1 VRVEKHLAGHVEAFG
16 GVHPVWV
23 HTIEHPDGRILVDT
37 GLPDSPRLPDV
48 ALVVNTHLHFDHC
61 GGNGLYAG
69 VPIHV
74 QREALEVLPDA
85 YTGEIPAGDYVVH
98 DGEAEIAPGVRL
110 LPTPG
115 HAAGHQSV
123 VVDDVAVV
131 GGDVA
136 YSFRELGEG
145 DTEGRRRVLELGLE
159 TWLAHV
165 ERPKVPRANSPGAA
179 PPPATPRR

>member
-1 VRVEKHLAGHVEAFG
+1 MRVEKHLAGVVEAFG
-16 GVHPVWV
+16 GAHPVWI

-37 GLPDSPRLPDV
+37 GMPGSPRIADV

-74 QREALEVLPDA
+74 QREAVEAAPDE
-85 YTGEIPAGDYVVH
+85 YTGAIPDGDYVVH
-98 DGEAEIAPGVRL
+98 DGESEIAPGVRL

-123 VVDDVAVV
+123 VIDGVAVV

-136 YSFRELGEG
+136 YSFRELGKG

-165 ERPKVPRANSPGAA
+165 ERPKVPRADPPEAVP
-179 PPPATPRR
+179 PPPAPRR